1 MWLKVKEA
9 KYESRIIIGWKW
21 NECNAIEG
29 ELVCLCM
36 TSECK
41 VKVGW
46 EYFKVVSVGKRI
58 ISVLYKKEKT
68 LYESEVKVKV
78 R

>member
-9 KYESRIIIGWKW
+9 KYESRIIIGLKW

-46 EYFKVVSVGKRI
+46 EYFENRARYLIELWLKSKSGTIVAC
-58 ISVLYKKEKT
+58 E
-68 LYESEVKVKV
+68 
-78 R
+78 